1 MVRKIDYNAR
11 NFADVRD
18 QLVGFIQQYYPEIF
32 SDFNDASVGMMLLEL
47 NAAVGDML
55 SYHTDR
61 MFNETQLNY
70 AQERS
75 SLLELARTFGLNVP
89 GKRPS
94 ITIVDWSVT
103 VPTLGS
109 DFDIQY
115 APKII
120 KGSQVTG
127 AGKVFELMEDCDFA
141 SPFTTGGIPNR
152 LILPNRG
159 QTNEIINYTLVKREI
174 VLNGFT
180 KIFKKV
186 IQREDYIPFNEII
199 LPDDNVISIE
209 NIITKE
215 GTNFNEDPS
224 SSDWEVFENNWYE
237 VPALAQGQIYT
248 RDSNKNSD
256 NSSIIP
262 GKWINSPQRF
272 IKEYTDNGFCKI
284 IFGGGEADISSLN
297 DFVGCRGQIDRI
309 GNLINNNSLGT
320 IPNPSNTMFI
330 KYRVGGGESSNI
342 GPNVL
347 TNLGVTEFVI
357 NGDDPSVN
365 TNVRN
370 SLTVNNPIPALGGAK
385 QPSISQIRNLV
396 RYNFSAQDRCVTIKD
411 YQSRVTLMP
420 GKFGVPF
427 RTGVWEER
435 NKINISILALDQNNK
450 LTTQS
455 TDTLKQN
462 IAEYLADYRM
472 INDYVT
478 IKNGQVINLGYE
490 VDLYV
495 EKTIPKGEIIGGV
508 VQSITEYMDINK
520 WDMGDNIY
528 LSQLI
533 ENINN
538 VPGVLN
544 VTDLRVYNKVNQK
557 GKYSLN
563 EIAQPLLDPA
573 TRQIDL
579 LGRYTLFGVPNGM
592 FEVKYPN
599 KDIKISIST

>member
-1 MVRKIDYNAR
+1 
-11 NFADVRD
+11 
-18 QLVGFIQQYYPEIF
+18 
-32 SDFNDASVGMMLLEL
+32 
-47 NAAVGDML
+47 
-55 SYHTDR
+55 
-61 MFNETQLNY
+61 
-70 AQERS
+70 
-75 SLLELARTFGLNVP
+75 
-89 GKRPS
+89 
-94 ITIVDWSVT
+94 
-103 VPTLGS
+103 
-109 DFDIQY
+109 
-115 APKII
+115 
-120 KGSQVTG
+120 
-127 AGKVFELMEDCDFA
+127 
-141 SPFTTGGIPNR
+141 
-152 LILPNRG
+152 
-159 QTNEIINYTLVKREI
+159 
-174 VLNGFT
+174 
-180 KIFKKV
+180 
-186 IQREDYIPFNEII
+186 
-199 LPDDNVISIE
+199 
-209 NIITKE
+209 
-215 GTNFNEDPS
+215 
-224 SSDWEVFENNWYE
+224 
-237 VPALAQGQIYT
+237 
-248 RDSNKNSD
+248 
-256 NSSIIP
+256 
-262 GKWINSPQRF
+262 
-272 IKEYTDNGFCKI
+272 
-284 IFGGGEADISSLN
+284 
-297 DFVGCRGQIDRI
+297 
-309 GNLINNNSLGT
+309 
-320 IPNPSNTMFI
+320 MFI

-347 TNLGVTEFVI
+347 TNLGVTEFVV

-385 QPSISQIRNLV
+385 QPSINQIRNLV

-411 YQSRVTLMP
+411 YQSRITLIP

-435 NKINISILALDQNNK
+435 NKINVTILALDQNNK

-508 VQSITEYMDINK
+508 AQSITEYMDINK

-544 VTDLRVYNKVNQK
+544 VTDLRVYNKINEN

-563 EIAQPLLDPA
+563 EIAQPLLDTA

-579 LGRYTLFGVPNGM
+579 LGKYTLFGVPNGM